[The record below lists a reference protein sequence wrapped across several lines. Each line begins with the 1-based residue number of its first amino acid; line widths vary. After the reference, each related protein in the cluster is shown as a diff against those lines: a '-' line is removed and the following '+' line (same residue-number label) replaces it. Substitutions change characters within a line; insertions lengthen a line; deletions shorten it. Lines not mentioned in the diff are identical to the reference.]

1 MKRILILL
9 AGLFLLSSSAWSAGT
24 PKVITPNG
32 GEKWT
37 TGKTYVVKWNL
48 TFIWKYRH
56 ISIRLLKNGRH
67 VQWITKKTWNDGRF
81 VWKIPANVSASSNY
95 KIRIQNVGRSTKD
108 NSDRSFSIAKA
119 PAKPVELSK
128 AVGLTIYEP
137 GKTYTIGWKTSGYP
151 KTGKVSLVLQQNRID
166 LSESESGLP
175 GLFNGLFN
183 FKLDNTGSY
192 RWTVPSNL
200 PDTNYTIVIW
210 LTSWANDWVD
220 ISIGKSGAGTLPPS
234 RYPKGNYVHLKK
246 LNAFRLANHTV
257 RWKSKTIYVSGANKP
272 AWRKAINMWNPA
284 VKFKYVKKK
293 PAKGKGIQVF
303 RKKLDKYT
311 CGQAF
316 YSYKANGQFLTC
328 DATLQSRW
336 SATKFEK
343 NCGSTAGVV
352 THEVGHCIGLL
363 EHSNAI
369 DSAKGGLMD
378 GRAGCSPRWPDCEIH
393 PKVKNMVSLLYRL
406 PPGTNITP
414 KLKKS
419 QRSIEN
425 EGNERYSADGDE
437 IYYGSMEYLT
447 NGQIRICSGPGVDSG
462 TEDLRQCETRDH

>member
-1 MKRILILL
+1 MTRILILL
-9 AGLFLLSSSAWSAGT
+9 ASLFLVSSSAWSAGT
-24 PKVITPNG
+24 LKVTTPNG
-32 GEKWT
+32 GQKWT
-37 TGKTYVVKWNL
+37 TGKSYVVKWNL
-48 TFIWKYRH
+48 TFNIRHPH

-95 KIRIQNVGRSTKD
+95 KIRIQNVGRSIKD
-108 NSDRSFSIAKA
+108 NSDRSFSIAK
-119 PAKPVELSK
+119 PPSKPVEFSK

-137 GKTYTIGWKTSGYP
+137 GKTYTIRWKTSGYP
-151 KTGKVSLVLQQNRID
+151 KSEKVGIRLWRGTEI
-166 LSESESGLP
+166 LSESESGFP
-175 GLFNGLFN
+175 KQYP

-192 RWTVPSNL
+192 RWRVPSDL
-200 PDTNYTIVIW
+200 PEGTSYVLYIW
-210 LTSWANDWVD
+210 LMNNKFDSTN
-220 ISIGKSGAGTLPPS
+220 INIGKLGAGTLPPS

-272 AWRKAINMWNPA
+272 AWRKAINMWTPA

-343 NCGSTAGVV
+343 NCGSAAGVV

-378 GRAGCSPRWPDCEIH
+378 GRAGCSPFWPDCEIH

-406 PPGTNITP
+406 PPGTNITS

>member
-9 AGLFLLSSSAWSAGT
+9 ASLFLLSSSAWAAGT
-24 PKVITPNG
+24 LKVITPNG

-37 TGKTYVVKWNL
+37 TGKSYAVKWNL
-48 TFIWKYRH
+48 TFNIRHPH

-67 VQWITKKTWNDGRF
+67 VQWITRKTRNDGRF

-95 KIRIQNVGRSTKD
+95 KIRIQNVGRSIKD
-108 NSDRSFSIAKA
+108 NSDRSFSIAK
-119 PAKPVELSK
+119 PPRKPVELSE
-128 AVGLTIYEP
+128 AMGLNFYEP
-137 GKTYTIGWKTSGYP
+137 GKTYTIRWKTSGYP
-151 KTGKVSLVLQQNRID
+151 KTGKVSLVLQRNIID
-166 LSESESGLP
+166 LPESESGLP
-175 GLFNGLFN
+175 GIWPY
-183 FKLDNTGSY
+183 KLDNTGSY
-192 RWTVPSNL
+192 RWRVPSNL
-200 PDTNYTIVIW
+200 PEGTNYTIVIW
-210 LTSWANDWVD
+210 LTSGANHWAD
-220 ISIGKSGAGTLPPS
+220 INIGKSGAGTLPPS

-272 AWRKAINMWNPA
+272 AWRKAINMWTPA

-293 PAKGKGIQVF
+293 PATGKGIQVF
-303 RKKLDKYT
+303 RKTLDNNT

-328 DATLQSRW
+328 NATLQSRW

-352 THEVGHCIGLL
+352 SHEVGHCIGLL

-369 DSAKGGLMD
+369 DSAKWGLMD
-378 GRAGCSPRWPDCEIH
+378 GSAGCSYAWPDCEIH

-406 PPGTNITP
+406 PPGTNITS
-414 KLKKS
+414 KLKKG
-419 QRSIEN
+419 QRSIEDG
-425 EGNERYSADGDE
+425 GNERYSADGDE
-437 IYYGSMEYLT
+437 VYYGSIEHLT
-447 NGQIRICSGPGVDSG
+447 NGQIRICSGPDVDSG
-462 TEDLRQCETRDH
+462 TGGLRQCETRGH